1 MIKALLFDC
10 YGVVLDVMTNQ
21 QIPPVIEYIRSLKGQ
36 YKLGLVSNVPHR
48 ANIERHF
55 QHGELD
61 TLFDVIVPSGETG
74 YEKPQPQI
82 YRIAADQLNVLPEEC
97 LFIDDIDRFCEGAA
111 ETGMQTVHFFHPQ
124 YGLEDLKKKVV
135 ALNADQR

>member
-10 YGVVLDVMTNQ
+10 YGVVLDVVTNQ

-36 YKLGLVSNVPHR
+36 YRLGLVSNVPHR

-55 QHGELD
+55 QPGELD
-61 TLFDVIVPSGETG
+61 QLFDVIVPSGEIG

-82 YRIAADQLNVLPEEC
+82 YHIAADQLSVLPEEC
-97 LFIDDIDRFCEGAA
+97 LFIDDIERFCAGAA

-124 YGLEDLKKKVV
+124 YALDDLKNTI
-135 ALNADQR
+135 AGLNADQR